1 MFECAASLQEK
12 CNQYWP
18 DLGKSKT
25 YGNFLAES
33 VKEEQFADYVIRE
46 FSLKNQVGYVTL

>member
-1 MFECAASLQEK
+1 MCHVFQEK

-18 DLGKSKT
+18 DQGKPMT
-25 YGNFLAES
+25 YGHFLAES
-33 VKEEQFADYVIRE
+33 IKEEQFADYVIRE